1 MTENDITAWID
12 KLRVSTQRRFF
23 LGHIREAASADLTYD
38 KPVAFRVCLIGRA
51 PSCDITLTD
60 SFCSR
65 RHAILYFQEGTP
77 MIRDLDSRT
86 GTTVNN
92 IVLVGGR
99 DYPLAHGDIISIVG
113 ERFAF
118 IYEDDKPQDLRAD
131 RSMPEVGIRSHSCPY
146 CFRFIPEFSAELRT
160 ARSGLETIS
169 ASVQEMELS
178 YKTVKLMLDK
188 LTEQLELVHCHH
200 DAYHEELLVEAQA
213 RRKEELEATRVAD
226 SKYRDTHTRV
236 LRETMA
242 KSVADDSDYQPSSSA
257 STSSSNMS
265 SSLSSSSSASA
276 KENNAEPELKQSIA
290 LHMKDLTSTKKRQV
304 QFAKNANEV
313 PMEKK
318 PGVLSTLVSS
328 LSFWKRDMKG
338 SIDSKEIGKHVT
350 NASDGLGS
358 GSGSDSSSSYTS
370 SGTSSSS
377 SSPSSELPPP
387 TGRAEPIAPTE
398 PTRITTAP
406 KKFGKDTPAPPK
418 YTFDGESESA

>member
-23 LGHIREAASADLTYD
+23 LGHIRESANADLTYD

-65 RHAILYFQEGTP
+65 RHAILYFQDGTP

-257 STSSSNMS
+257 STSSSNAS
-265 SSLSSSSSASA
+265 SSLSSSSST
-276 KENNAEPELKQSIA
+276 NAGEGTIEPELKQSAA
-290 LHMKDLTSTKKRQV
+290 LHMKDLASTRKRQV
-304 QFAKNANEV
+304 QFAKNASDV
-313 PMEKK
+313 PVEKK
-318 PGVLSTLVSS
+318 QGVLSTLVSS
-328 LSFWKRDMKG
+328 LSFWKRDMK
-338 SIDSKEIGKHVT
+338 SSADSKEIEKHVVD
-350 NASDGLGS
+350 ASES
-358 GSGSDSSSSYTS
+358 GSSSSYTS

-377 SSPSSELPPP
+377 SSASSKLPPP
-387 TGRAEPIAPTE
+387 TGRAEPVAPTE
-398 PTRITTAP
+398 PTRTMNAP